1 MKRFYGFRRRW
12 SRKPIPLLGG
22 VAAFPA
28 ILLAVCFGSA
38 CTASG
43 QAAPSV
49 NTGHLTISAG
59 ATASGYYL
67 QYGERKML
75 GISGFIDADKRR
87 HLGFEGEARWLVFRQ
102 TDNVHA
108 TTYSIGPRYY
118 MTIGRFQPYAKGL
131 VGLGE
136 FNFPYNDAHGSYL
149 VLAPGGGID
158 YRLNR
163 RIRLRFADFEYQ
175 YWPQFVYNPMTSYG
189 ISSGIRV
196 NVF

>member
-1 MKRFYGFRRRW
+1 MKRFQGFNKRR
-12 SRKPIPLLGG
+12 SGKPIPLLGG

-28 ILLAVCFGSA
+28 ILLAVCFGLA
-38 CTASG
+38 RTASG

-49 NTGHLTISAG
+49 NTVRLTLSAG

-67 QYGERKML
+67 QYGEQKML
-75 GISGFIDADKRR
+75 GISGFIDADTRR
-87 HLGFEGEARWLVFRQ
+87 HLGVEGEARWLVFRQ
-102 TDNVHA
+102 TYNVHA

-118 MTIGRFQPYAKGL
+118 MTFGRFQPYVKGL

-136 FNFPYNDAHGSYL
+136 FNFPYNDARGSYL
-149 VLAPGGGID
+149 VATSGGGVD

-163 RIRLRFADFEYQ
+163 RIRLRLADFEYQ
-175 YWPQFVYNPMTSYG
+175 YWPEFTYNAMTSYG

-196 NVF
+196 SVY